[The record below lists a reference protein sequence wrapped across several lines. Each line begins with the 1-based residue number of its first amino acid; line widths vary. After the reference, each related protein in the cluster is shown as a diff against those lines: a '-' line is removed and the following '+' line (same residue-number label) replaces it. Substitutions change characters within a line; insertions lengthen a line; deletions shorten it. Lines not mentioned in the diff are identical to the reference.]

1 MAAAPLKCFLGI
13 KNIYS
18 MSHAVKIPM
27 SKPFFFGFMHV
38 FLVFSDQECCHP
50 SSFDFS
56 DVKPTAFHEAL
67 AKSGALDISGSNILV
82 VILAS
87 R

>member
-1 MAAAPLKCFLGI
+1 
-13 KNIYS
+13 
-18 MSHAVKIPM
+18 MSHAVKILCPNHF
-27 SKPFFFGFMHV
+27 SGFMHV
-38 FLVFSDQECCHP
+38 LVFSDQECCHP

-56 DVKPTAFHEAL
+56 DVKPTAFHEAW